1 MRSYAVK
8 SRFYFFQY
16 GPPCYAD
23 LRETHSRL
31 ALTPLRKVMVKW
43 ERSGLGLYSLYELTK
58 SGNVTLRI
66 T

>member
-31 ALTPLRKVMVKW
+31 ALTPLRKVIVKW
-43 ERSGLGLYSLYELTK
+43 ERSGWDY
-58 SGNVTLRI
+58 I
-66 T
+66 TCMN